1 MTPHDD
7 IRAALSSQFIA
18 TLGASSYGLHSTKSW
33 PTRLHQSPHTVL
45 CTADYPAPLAR
56 EAPFI
61 SAYPPP
67 GSSHSLQILSIPRPN
82 ADFWPVL
89 ERLLP
94 RLPALR
100 AVRAR
105 DVRWLRKGIGTS
117 AQAVEGTSFCKT
129 QSLTQEDPY
138 PMPNAT
144 TTPAAAPLTP
154 RRASKMASNQ
164 SLNHLL
170 NFTLPPRQTQPPPSL
185 PRRSRKTGT
194 HQGVWN
200 KERFVNAQYR
210 FVMNPNGDYTVHFA
224 DPDMRVFFQW
234 QDILQVIIPR
244 SSALASASEHTG
256 STEGLT
262 TCPICLSPADRPAH
276 DKVFCFPCVLHY
288 LNTSENKWA
297 RCPICFDSVNE
308 KQLKSVKWYDGPLHV
323 EEDADVAGS
332 SSSGSA
338 LDNLFETAPRAGSMM
353 RMRLMQRPQIT
364 TLALPRSHTW
374 PSDLL
379 PPHQAPFHF
388 LPDVFDY
395 AKFMLASPSYLVTDL
410 TQDLNELASER
421 RILTGMTDDLSVL
434 FVDAADEKVRHQIEK
449 ATALETPF
457 LRERID
463 KAIRDQ
469 REIEERVAFHE
480 NRRKQEGSLYPPDA
494 PQELLSL
501 RSPSTPEPR
510 TKRRNVNPP
519 PAVHI
524 LLAHFSSYA
533 AFPDAIT
540 VRVDAVSEGTVN
552 DDLRK
557 RCKYLAHMPDGA
569 DVVFIEADLSG
580 VVGPGGLKNFEG
592 ALKMRAARRKEK
604 GRKDERA
611 RVRAEERERERE
623 VFAVSAQAQAPSAT
637 WRFAGESPALDEVIL
652 PAQPA
657 PPEGQASG
665 GAWGARS
672 FAAALHSA
680 APTTSQ
686 GQGGQSVSRRPE
698 AAQEDE
704 WDMDA
709 AWHELEAKSGGGGKR
724 RNKLVVLGSGGG
736 GRRRR

>member
-1 MTPHDD
+1 
-7 IRAALSSQFIA
+7 
-18 TLGASSYGLHSTKSW
+18 
-33 PTRLHQSPHTVL
+33 
-45 CTADYPAPLAR
+45 
-56 EAPFI
+56 
-61 SAYPPP
+61 
-67 GSSHSLQILSIPRPN
+67 
-82 ADFWPVL
+82 
-89 ERLLP
+89 
-94 RLPALR
+94 
-100 AVRAR
+100 
-105 DVRWLRKGIGTS
+105 
-117 AQAVEGTSFCKT
+117 
-129 QSLTQEDPY
+129 
-138 PMPNAT
+138 MPNAT

-194 HQGVWN
+194 HQGIWN

-224 DPDMRVFFQW
+224 DPDMQVFFQW

-244 SSALASASEHTG
+244 SSALASASERTG
-256 STEGLT
+256 MDEGLT
-262 TCPICLSPADRPAH
+262 TCPICLSPPIAPRMTKCGH
-276 DKVFCFPCVLHY
+276 VFCFPCVLHY

-308 KQLKSVKWYDGPLHV
+308 KQLKSVKWFDGPLHV
-323 EEDADVAGS
+323 EEDTEGPPVAGS
-332 SSSGSA
+332 SSSGSV
-338 LDNLFETAPRAGSMM
+338 LDNLFETAPRAGSTM

-421 RILTGMTDDLSVL
+421 RILTSMTDDLSVL
-434 FVDAADEKVRHQIEK
+434 FIDAADEKVRRQIEK

-457 LRERID
+457 LRERIG
-463 KAIRDQ
+463 KATRDQ
-469 REIEERVAFHE
+469 REIEVRVAFHE
-480 NRRKQEGSLYPPDA
+480 NRRKQEAALHSQAPLDA
-494 PQELLSL
+494 PQEFLTL

-519 PAVHI
+519 PPSTSAYYYYQAASGLPIFLHPLDIKI

-533 AFPDAIT
+533 AFPDAIA

-569 DVVFIEADLSG
+569 DVVFIEADLAG
-580 VVGPGGLKNFEG
+580 VVGVGGLKNFEG

-611 RVRAEERERERE
+611 RGDRCRDV
-623 VFAVSAQAQAPSAT
+623 
-637 WRFAGESPALDEVIL
+637 RFAGESPVLDEVIL
-652 PAQPA
+652 PAQPG
-657 PPEGQASG
+657 PPEGPSG

-680 APTTSQ
+680 PTTSQ
-686 GQGGQSVSRRPE
+686 GRGGQPAARRADAE
-698 AAQEDE
+698 EEDE

-709 AWHELEAKSGGGGKR
+709 AWHELEAKGGGGGKK
-724 RNKLVVLGSGGG
+724 RNKLVVLGSGAG

>member
-1 MTPHDD
+1 M
-7 IRAALSSQFIA
+7 SN
-18 TLGASSYGLHSTKSW
+18 
-33 PTRLHQSPHTVL
+33 
-45 CTADYPAPLAR
+45 APR
-56 EAPFI
+56 
-61 SAYPPP
+61 
-67 GSSHSLQILSIPRPN
+67 
-82 ADFWPVL
+82 
-89 ERLLP
+89 
-94 RLPALR
+94 
-100 AVRAR
+100 
-105 DVRWLRKGIGTS
+105 
-117 AQAVEGTSFCKT
+117 
-129 QSLTQEDPY
+129 
-138 PMPNAT
+138 
-144 TTPAAAPLTP
+144 TPAAAPITP

-164 SLNHLL
+164 SLNLNHLL

-224 DPDMRVFFQW
+224 DPDIFFQW

-244 SSALASASEHTG
+244 SSALASAAASGERTG
-256 STEGLT
+256 QDEGHT
-262 TCPICLSPADRPAH
+262 TCPICLSPPTAPRMTKCGH
-276 DKVFCFPCVLHY
+276 VFCFPCILHY

-308 KQLKSVKWYDGPLHV
+308 KQLKSVKWFDGPLHV
-323 EEDADVAGS
+323 EDDTEGPATGS
-332 SSSGSA
+332 SSSGSG
-338 LDNLFETAPRAGSMM
+338 LETAFEASPRPGSTM

-395 AKFMLASPSYLVTDL
+395 AKFMLATPAYLVSDL

-421 RILTGMTDDLSVL
+421 RILSGMTDDLSVL
-434 FVDAADEKVRHQIEK
+434 FIDAADEKVQHQIAK
-449 ATALETPF
+449 ATALETSF

-463 KAIRDQ
+463 KATRDQ

-480 NRRKQEGSLYPPDA
+480 NRRKQEAAMHSQDA
-494 PQELLSL
+494 PQEFLAL
-501 RSPSTPEPR
+501 RSGTLLSTPEPPPTTGNR
-510 TKRRNVNPP
+510 NNPRQRRNVNPP
-519 PAVHI
+519 PPSTSTYYYYQAASGLPIFLHPLDIKI
-524 LLAHFSSYA
+524 LLSHFSSYP

-540 VRVDAVSEGTVN
+540 IRVDAFTEGTVN

-569 DVVFIEADLSG
+569 DVVFVEADLAG
-580 VVGPGGLKNFEG
+580 VVGAGPEGGLKNFEG

-611 RVRAEERERERE
+611 RARAEEREREKE
-623 VFAVSAQAQAPSAT
+623 QSVFAVPASATT
-637 WRFAGESPALDEVIL
+637 WRFAGESPVLDEVIV
-652 PAQPA
+652 PAAQPA
-657 PPEGQASG
+657 PEAAT

-672 FAAALHSA
+672 FAAAAHS

-686 GQGGQSVSRRPE
+686 GRGQPAARRQEPE
-698 AAQEDE
+698 EEDE
-704 WDMDA
+704 WDVDA
-709 AWHELEAKSGGGGKR
+709 AWHELESRGGGGGGKKR
-724 RNKLVVLGSGGG
+724 TAKLVVLGGGGG